1 MSYYNELLQKK
12 NRKSYFFSF
21 LPCAFHYA
29 SEANDGLQN
38 SQDKKKN
45 VIKSERTLKNNR
57 PIRTVS

>member
-21 LPCAFHYA
+21 LPCAFQYA

-38 SQDKKKN
+38 SQDKKKKCHKKREN
-45 VIKSERTLKNNR
+45 FKEQQTY
-57 PIRTVS
+57 